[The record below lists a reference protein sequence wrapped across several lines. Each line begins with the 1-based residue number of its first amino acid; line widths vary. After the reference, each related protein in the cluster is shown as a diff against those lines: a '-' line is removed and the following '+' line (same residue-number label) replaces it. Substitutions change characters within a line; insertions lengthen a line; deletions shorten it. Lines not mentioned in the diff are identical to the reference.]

1 MLLSELRESR
11 AKRGW
16 LCGCA
21 SRHPIWRERGAY
33 GGCRECFDAQLVEM
47 IDTRALGADNPRKK
61 AWVDARTYE
70 WDVAYLYPIADEAA
84 RELMRSGTFTKT
96 HKKELRQRL
105 RAARAADA
113 AAEAEAEAV
122 AEAAEKAAREKAL
135 AEVAGWAAAAGRAA
149 AAAAESAGTDDASL
163 PSAAASV
170 AATPGAFAS
179 RGMHMCTDPDCADCA
194 AEFECVACVG
204 EDGEGPC
211 EDEGGVL
218 V

>member
-1 MLLSELRESR
+1 
-11 AKRGW
+11 
-16 LCGCA
+16 
-21 SRHPIWRERGAY
+21 
-33 GGCRECFDAQLVEM
+33 M
-47 IDTRALGADNPRKK
+47 IETRALGADNPRKK

-70 WDVAYLYPIADEAA
+70 WDVHYFYPMADEAA
-84 RELMRSGTFTKT
+84 RELMQSGTFTES
-96 HKKELRQRL
+96 HKEELRQRL

-122 AEAAEKAAREKAL
+122 AEAAEEAAREKAL
-135 AEVAGWAAAAGRAA
+135 AEAVGWAAAV
-149 AAAAESAGTDDASL
+149 AESAGPDNASL

-179 RGMHMCTDPDCADCA
+179 RDMHMCPDPDYADCA
-194 AEFECVACVG
+194 AEFECMACVG
-204 EDGEGPC
+204 